1 MATYDIGDVVTLTC
15 TVRDEAG
22 ALADAEAITC
32 TITLPD
38 GTTTSPTPAHPS
50 TGTYTTPYTGSLEGL
65 HGVLWV
71 ATGANAG
78 AYRDSFTVLAAT
90 TPLLSL
96 DDVKARL
103 NISDTTNDEE
113 LRRISAAATARLA
126 LEARRV
132 LASTTQTVTV
142 DMTGLS
148 RRVLTLPKPCWLSI
162 SSVTDNGT
170 AVDAADWLL
179 DETGQTLTKRIGYGV
194 WTGEVTVTGRAG
206 VTGDDLAIAQ
216 QAALELTAHLWET
229 QRVPMGRNS
238 APGPVPG
245 MGYALPNRVSEMIAP
260 LCLPGGFA

>member
-15 TVRDEAG
+15 TVRDAGG
-22 ALADAEAITC
+22 ALADAGAITC

-50 TGTYTTPYTGSLEGL
+50 TGTYTATGPVSLEGL
-65 HGVLWV
+65 HGVLWA
-71 ATGANAG
+71 ATGTNAS
-78 AYRDSFTVLAAT
+78 AYRDSFTVLAAG

-96 DDVKARL
+96 ADVKARL
-103 NISDTTNDEE
+103 NITDTTNDEE
-113 LRRISAAATARLA
+113 LRRIAAAATARLA
-126 LEARRV
+126 AETHRT
-132 LASTTQTVTV
+132 LASVTQTATV
-142 DMTGLS
+142 DMTGLG
-148 RRVLTLPKPCWLSI
+148 RTIVTLPKPCWLSI
-162 SSVTDNGT
+162 TSVTDDG
-170 AVDAADWLL
+170 ASVDADDWRL
-179 DETGQTLTKRIGYGV
+179 DETGQTLTRRNGAT
-194 WTGEVTVTGRAG
+194 WMGEVTVTGRAG

>member
-1 MATYDIGDVVTLTC
+1 MSTYDLGDPVGLSVNI
-15 TVRDEAG
+15 RDTAG
-22 ALADAEAITC
+22 ALANAGAVTL

-38 GTTTSPTPAHPS
+38 GTTASPSVTNSATGVYTAAYSPTVV
-50 TGTYTTPYTGSLEGL
+50 GL
-65 HGVLWV
+65 HGVLWT
-71 ATGANAG
+71 ATGANAS
-78 AYRDSFTVLAAT
+78 AYRDSFTVLAAGV
-90 TPLLSL
+90 PLISL
-96 DDVKARL
+96 ADVKARL
-103 NISDTTNDEE
+103 NITDTTNDEE

-148 RRVLTLPKPCWLSI
+148 RRVLTLPKPYWLSI
-162 SSVTDNGT
+162 TSVTDGGT
-170 AVDAADWLL
+170 GVDADDWLL